1 LVLERDGVHL
11 AGLDYGGD
19 GPSVLL
25 LHGLA
30 GYAGE
35 WAETAGW
42 LTESC
47 RVIALDARGHGS
59 SERLPRNV
67 SPEAHVADAAFA
79 VERLALGAVAVVG
92 QSLGG
97 RTALLLAA
105 RRPDLVR
112 GLVVADA
119 GPAGGDEA
127 DVVEVELAELE
138 KSLRRWPV
146 PFASRDEAMEFFGG
160 PSLNAEAWAGGL
172 EHRDGGWWPRF
183 EIDVMVQTL
192 REAVSRSHWDEWQ
205 RISCPSLVVRAGDGS
220 VSRGDAQA
228 MAARGR
234 HARLV
239 ELAGAKHD
247 LHLDRPAEWRE
258 ALTEFVSSLAPRLP
272 TGDEPDGRSR
282 RP

>member
-1 LVLERDGVHL
+1 VPVELVWERDGVRL

-19 GPSVLL
+19 GPSVVL

-47 RVIALDARGHGS
+47 RVVALDARGHGG
-59 SERLPRNV
+59 SERLPPEV
-67 SPEAHVADAAFA
+67 SPGAHVADAVFA
-79 VERLALGAVAVVG
+79 VERLGLGPVVVVG

-105 RRPDLVR
+105 QRPDLVR
-112 GLVVADA
+112 GLVLADA
-119 GPAGGDEA
+119 GPAGADEA
-127 DVVEVELAELE
+127 DVVEVDLGRLE
-138 KSLRRWPV
+138 QSLRRWPV
-146 PFASRDEAMEFFGG
+146 PFASREAAVEFFGG

-172 EHRDGGWWPRF
+172 ERRDGGWWPRF
-183 EIDVMVQTL
+183 EIEVMVRTL
-192 REAVSRSHWDEWQ
+192 REAVSRSLWEDWE

-220 VSRGDAQA
+220 VAPGDAQA
-228 MAARGR
+228 MAARGQ

-247 LHLDRPAEWRE
+247 LHLDHPAEWRE
-258 ALTEFVSSLAPRLP
+258 ALTEFVESLGA
-272 TGDEPDGRSR
+272 GAAAGG
-282 RP
+282 

>member
-1 LVLERDGVHL
+1 VPVEFAWERNGVHL

-19 GPSVLL
+19 GPSVVL

-47 RVIALDARGHGS
+47 RVVALDARGHGS
-59 SERLPRNV
+59 SERLPADV
-67 SPEAHVADAAFA
+67 SPGAHVADAVFA
-79 VERLALGAVAVVG
+79 VERLGLGAVVVVG

-119 GPAGGDEA
+119 SPGGGDDAE
-127 DVVEVELAELE
+127 VVEVDLAKLE
-138 KSLRRWPV
+138 ESLRRWPV
-146 PFASRDEAMEFFGG
+146 PFASRDAAVEFFGG

-172 EHRDGGWWPRF
+172 EHHDGGWWPRF
-183 EIDVMVQTL
+183 EIDVMVRTL
-192 REAVSRSHWDEWQ
+192 REAVSRSCWEDWQ
-205 RISCPSLVVRAGDGS
+205 LISCPSLVVRAGDGS
-220 VSRGDAQA
+220 VSPGDAQA
-228 MAARGR
+228 MAARGQ

-258 ALTEFVSSLAPRLP
+258 TLTGFVDSLGAGPA
-272 TGDEPDGRSR
+272 GG
-282 RP
+282 